1 MFFYLVTVAGQDSDL
16 HLRGKFT
23 VGLLVISVDTTDIYA
38 SRSQAPLYRKSEA
51 RLEQTEQ
58 QNGSLELHVVLQS
71 KRHSG
76 GFVNDVCGA
85 NGSKN
90 TFYPFSGSASPVCVH
105 GSPSRPPA
113 L

>member
-1 MFFYLVTVAGQDSDL
+1 M
-16 HLRGKFT
+16 
-23 VGLLVISVDTTDIYA
+23 TDIYA

-71 KRHSG
+71 KKHSG
-76 GFVNDVCGA
+76 GFVNGVCDT
-85 NGSKN
+85 NGGKN
-90 TFYPFSGSASPVCVH
+90 RFYRFSGYASLVRVH
-105 GSPSRPPA
+105 GSPLRPPA